1 MLPSRTDPKPR
12 EDREMDYHRYQL
24 HLWKPRRD
32 KTCLLVIDM
41 QNYLLDLARSILPN
55 VRKLLVLFRR
65 RNWPVVFTAHTHR
78 DLEKDG
84 GLLVQWWGKA
94 SVEVFTPGRW
104 EHRIIREIEPQDG
117 EEIINTKTR
126 YSAFYKT
133 DLEEHLRRL
142 GVTDLIICGVMT
154 NYCCETTARDGF
166 NRDFRIF
173 FLADAT
179 ATDDPYLHQAT
190 LCNLASGFATIYT
203 TQEIV
208 DLLE

>member
-1 MLPSRTDPKPR
+1 
-12 EDREMDYHRYQL
+12 MDYHRYQL
-24 HLWKPRRD
+24 HLWKPRRGE
-32 KTCLLVIDM
+32 TCLLVIDM
-41 QNYLLDLARSILPN
+41 QNCFLDLARPILPK
-55 VRKLLVLFRR
+55 VHRLLDLFRR
-65 RNWPVVFTAHTHR
+65 RKWPVIFTAHTHS

-94 SVEVFTPGRW
+94 FMEVFTPGRW
-104 EHRIIREIEPQDG
+104 EHRIIEEIKPQD
-117 EEIINTKTR
+117 EERTIDTKTR

-133 DLEEHLRRL
+133 DLEELLREL
-142 GVTDLIICGVMT
+142 GVRDLLICGVMT

-166 NRDFRIF
+166 NRDFRVF

-179 ATDDPYLHQAT
+179 ATSDPYLHQAT

-203 TQEIV
+203 TQEII

>member
-1 MLPSRTDPKPR
+1 MNYR
-12 EDREMDYHRYQL
+12 RYQV
-24 HLWKPRRD
+24 HWWVPRKG

-41 QNYLLDLARSILPN
+41 QNYFQDLALPILSNIKESLDLFRT
-55 VRKLLVLFRR
+55 RK
-65 RNWPVVFTAHTHR
+65 WPVVFTAHTHR
-78 DLEKDG
+78 DLERDG

-94 SVEVFTPGRW
+94 SMEVFTPGRW
-104 EHRIIREIEPQDG
+104 EW
-117 EEIINTKTR
+117 EIISEVAPLPGEKVVDTKTR

-133 DLEEHLRRL
+133 DLEDHLRIH
-142 GVTDLIICGVMT
+142 GVTDLVICGVMT

-179 ATDDPYLHQAT
+179 ATDDPQLHQAT

-203 TQEIV
+203 TKE
-208 DLLE
+208 LLEALR